1 MARPKQN
8 LLLAKLP
15 TNDRGRLLPDLEHVH
30 LELGQPAYK
39 SNKEQSH
46 VYFLPDS
53 VSSLL
58 YTTEDGWSTEIAVVG
73 NDGLLGVLLL
83 MGGRTTPSIAVV
95 QSAGDVYRLPAAVIR
110 REFQRSGQAL
120 QQSLLRYTQ
129 ALLTQMAQTA
139 VCNRHRHRP
148 AILPL
153 AAAD

>member
-15 TNDRGRLLPDLEHVH
+15 TKDRGRLLPDLEHVH

-39 SNKEQSH
+39 SDKEQSH
-46 VYFLPDS
+46 VYFLTD
-53 VSSLL
+53 
-58 YTTEDGWSTEIAVVG
+58 
-73 NDGLLGVLLL
+73 
-83 MGGRTTPSIAVV
+83 
-95 QSAGDVYRLPAAVIR
+95 R

-153 AAAD
+153 AAADP